1 MIQLHFAYPEND
13 DYWETIYSKGVL
25 DPQSWVESALDLV
38 RTLNYLRAP
47 AIAFFTAV
55 ARGHALPL
63 EQKVQGSYMMIA
75 AFAVENLLKAIIAKR
90 TLPQDAAQ
98 TMGLPSELKTHD
110 VVKLADMARVPLTD
124 AGRDLLQRLTYFA
137 VWAGRYPAPVRV
149 RDLMPQAIAGL
160 DPNTLNCFRGTDIRA
175 IDEILDRCAKT
186 LRVQSLVGAVDRGYS
201 GELAVWEQVV
211 MHQSVKPWEA

>member
-1 MIQLHFAYPEND
+1 MMQLRFDYPKND

-47 AIAFFTAV
+47 AIAFFTAA
-55 ARGHALPL
+55 AREQALPL

-90 TLPQDAAQ
+90 SSPQDAAQ
-98 TMGLPSELKTHD
+98 TATLPSELKTHD
-110 VVKLADMARVPLTD
+110 VAKLAAIAGVSLTG
-124 AGRDLLQRLTYFA
+124 AGLELLQRLTYFA
-137 VWAGRYPAPVRV
+137 VWAGRYPAPVRIK
-149 RDLMPQAIAGL
+149 DLMPQAIAGL
-160 DPNTLNCFRGTDIRA
+160 DPNTLNYFRGTDIRA
-175 IDEILDRCAKT
+175 IDDILDRCSKM
-186 LRVQSLVGAVDRGYS
+186 LGVQSLMGAVDRGYS
-201 GELAVWEQVV
+201 HELAVWEHVV